1 MRTRPPPQP
10 SASPRV
16 YSHMPSR
23 APLLTPPCRWSYL
36 IEIRHD
42 PLHPNPHVNCE
53 LIGTR
58 ERAQSANARLGHYA
72 AWVVVVVG
80 EASDHVLGSGNES
93 HFRNQLRP
101 SSSKHGTQLFLTMD
115 AVNWIVK
122 LKEKNNLSSS
132 AVGAQNKQ
140 TAEADHI
147 WFMWIHGGTT
157 ACSRDGQTVGCKR
170 HPWRAFARA

>member
-93 HFRNQLRP
+93 HFRNQFRP
-101 SSSKHGTQLFLTMD
+101 SSSKHGTPSYSLQWM
-115 AVNWIVK
+115 
-122 LKEKNNLSSS
+122 
-132 AVGAQNKQ
+132 Q
-140 TAEADHI
+140 
-147 WFMWIHGGTT
+147 
-157 ACSRDGQTVGCKR
+157 
-170 HPWRAFARA
+170 